1 MYYWTDLHL
10 EHDDKDDRIVEAV
23 AAAFEIA
30 TESVTVGRIDD
41 AVQDAWNAPGLQV
54 LVQRDDPVPGRLEFP
69 VTLMVTLRHGTGVG
83 DPVSKVRAIARNLGI
98 GLITDVETQGDTW
111 RLVMPDGKDKL
122 VQLDPSSD
130 EGTLSLTRQDRQEL
144 DRHRVAVA

>member
-1 MYYWTDLHL
+1 
-10 EHDDKDDRIVEAV
+10 
-23 AAAFEIA
+23 
-30 TESVTVGRIDD
+30 

-69 VTLMVTLRHGTGVG
+69 VTLIVTLRHCTGVE
-83 DPVSKVRAIARNLGI
+83 DPVSKVRAIARSLGI

-130 EGTLSLTRQDRQEL
+130 QGTLLLTRQDRQEL